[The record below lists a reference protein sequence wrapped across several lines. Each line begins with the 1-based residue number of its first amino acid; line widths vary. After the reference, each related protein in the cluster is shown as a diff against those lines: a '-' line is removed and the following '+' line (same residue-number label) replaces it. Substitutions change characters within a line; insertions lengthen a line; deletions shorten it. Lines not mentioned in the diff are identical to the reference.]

1 MSNLKVP
8 DNTPDPWTLKMMEF
22 TAKNNTTMRK
32 LGIQGI
38 GGFVNPMTG
47 EIFCQSVD
55 GAEVPEEF
63 KQLIQSQLNQDYDNE
78 Q

>member
-1 MSNLKVP
+1 MSNLQIP

-22 TAKNNTTMRK
+22 TAKTNASMRK

-38 GGFVNPMTG
+38 GGFINPATG

-55 GAEVPEEF
+55 GAEVPEKF
-63 KQLIQSQLNQDYDNE
+63 KQLIQSKLNTENNNDQ
-78 Q
+78 

>member
-1 MSNLKVP
+1 MSNLQIP

-22 TAKNNTTMRK
+22 TAKTNASMRK

-38 GGFVNPMTG
+38 GGFINPATG

-63 KQLIQSQLNQDYDNE
+63 KQLLQSKLNTENNNDQ
-78 Q
+78 

>member
-1 MSNLKVP
+1 MSNLKIS

-22 TAKNNTTMRK
+22 TAKTNASMRK

-38 GGFVNPMTG
+38 GGFINPATG

-63 KQLIQSQLNQDYDNE
+63 KQLIQSKLNTENNNDQ
-78 Q
+78 

>member
-1 MSNLKVP
+1 MSNLVP

-22 TAKNNTTMRK
+22 TAKTNSSMRK
-32 LGIQGI
+32 RGIKGI
-38 GGFVNPMTG
+38 GGFINPMTG

-63 KQLIQSQLNQDYDNE
+63 KQMLLKQIE
-78 Q
+78 QNMEDHDS